1 MKDDKSD
8 LAEEFSSLLCMH
20 ASIIRKML
28 FLYADDESDRA
39 DLEQEICLQLWKSY
53 PHFKSL
59 SKFETWMYRVSLNT
73 ALLHIK
79 RKRSFFKLQSK
90 VKANILIFDQT
101 DDDEYEI
108 PFALVK
114 QCINQLK
121 HIEKALLHFYL
132 EKKTYTEIADIMG
145 FSTKNINVRM
155 CRIRKKLKNLIELKL
170 REE

>member
-1 MKDDKSD
+1 MDEKSD
-8 LAEEFSSLLCMH
+8 LAEEFSSLLCKH
-20 ASIIRKML
+20 ASIIKKMI

-53 PHFKSL
+53 PNFKSL

-73 ALLHIK
+73 ALIHVK
-79 RKRSFFKLQSK
+79 RKKSFFRLQNK
-90 VKANILIFDQT
+90 IKANANIFDYCEA
-101 DDDEYEI
+101 DEYEI
-108 PFALVK
+108 PLTIVK
-114 QCINQLK
+114 QCIGQLK
-121 HIEKALLHFYL
+121 NIEKALLNFYF
-132 EKKTYTEIADIMG
+132 EKKTYAEIAEIMG